1 MREVTIATVQMRPIL
16 NEMEDNL
23 VKMADYVTRICSSQK
38 VDLIVFPELIT
49 TGYECG
55 VRFVDLAQR
64 VPGASVNVLS
74 QRAAE
79 FQVHIAFGMPSKEKV
94 ESILFNAAVLVGP
107 DGELIGDYRKVHLKG
122 EERMIFRA
130 GYKYPIFETKFGN
143 VGMLIGYDIAFPEAA
158 RCLALD
164 GADLII
170 LCANWEKPRNDE
182 WRTYV
187 MARAYENS
195 TFIAAANRV
204 GEDATL
210 SFIGESMIVGP
221 RGQVFASLAG
231 EVDPK
236 TGEPAEGYALARV
249 DLSDVRR
256 NREEFQTLQNREPDS
271 YKAVVKKY

>member
-1 MREVTIATVQMRPIL
+1 MREVTIATVQMRPVL

-23 VKMADYVTRICSSQK
+23 VKMGDYITKICSSQK

-64 VPGASVNVLS
+64 VPGASVNIIS

-79 FQVHIAFGMPSKEKV
+79 FQVHIAFGMPAKEKV
-94 ESILFNAAVLVGP
+94 ESIIFNSAVLIGP
-107 DGELIGDYRKVHLKG
+107 EGELIGEYRKVHLKG

-130 GYKYPIFETKFGN
+130 GFKYPIFETKFGN
-143 VGMLIGYDIAFPEAA
+143 VGLLVGNDIAFPEAA
-158 RCLALD
+158 RSLALD
-164 GADLII
+164 GADLVI

-182 WRTYV
+182 WRTFIH
-187 MARAYENS
+187 ARAYENS
-195 TFIAAANRV
+195 CFIAASNRV

-210 SFIGESMIVGP
+210 SFTGDSMIVGP
-221 RGQVFASLAG
+221 RGQDFASLAG

-271 YKAVVKKY
+271 YKAIVRKY